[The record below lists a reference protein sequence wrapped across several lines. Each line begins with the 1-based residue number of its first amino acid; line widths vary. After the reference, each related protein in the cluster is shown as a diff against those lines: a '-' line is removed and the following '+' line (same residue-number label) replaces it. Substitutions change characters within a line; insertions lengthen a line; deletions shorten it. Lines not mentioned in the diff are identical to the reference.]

1 MSETARAEYESRL
14 GTWRGVED
22 DQNRK
27 FVQIGNY
34 RLAVFLIAAALAYL
48 AFFRGAIAGWWM
60 LLPGAVF
67 IVLVVIHERVSRRKD
82 FAGRAIRFY
91 DRGIARL
98 EGRWM
103 GSGSDG
109 ERFRDP
115 SHLYAD
121 DLDVFGRGSLF
132 ELLSAARTGSG
143 ESTLASWLKHPAPIE
158 EVKLRQAAVAEL
170 RTKLDLRET
179 LALLGENI
187 RAGVHESEL
196 AAWGAAPPIPFS
208 PYAPVLAFGIG
219 AVSAGAFAGWMM
231 QLNGWGSVLL
241 GSIAV
246 ALAMGYRYRHFV
258 AHVEHGLDTPSHD
271 LRILFLLLE
280 RLEKETFESA
290 KLRSLRARLDSH
302 GHAPSHEMKR
312 LFRLLEWMESSDNV
326 FVRVAAP
333 ALLYREQLAFGIEEW
348 RQQNGPAIARWLEAV
363 GEFEALSSLAAYAFE
378 QRDTAVPELAAEA
391 SPVYEGVDVRHPLL
405 AEAVPNSIELRA
417 DMPLLLVSGSNMSG
431 KSTLLRATGLN
442 NVLAWAGSVVPAA
455 RLRVSP
461 LRTGASLRNVDSLQ
475 DGKSRFY
482 AEITRLRQILDL
494 ARAGHPAL
502 FLLDELLSGT
512 NSHDRRIGAE
522 GVIRGLLDA
531 GAIGLVTTHDLAL
544 TAIDDARKRN
554 VHFEDHMENGEM
566 RFDYRLRDGVVRRSN
581 ALELMRAVGLNV

>member
-1 MSETARAEYESRL
+1 MSPSPRSEYDSRL
-14 GTWRGVED
+14 GNWREVENE
-22 DQNRK
+22 QNRR
-27 FVQIGNY
+27 FLQIGNI
-34 RLAVFLIAAALAYL
+34 RLIVFLAAAVMAYL
-48 AFFRGAIAGWWM
+48 AFARGAISGWWL
-60 LLPGAVF
+60 LLPAAVF
-67 IVLVVIHERVSRRKD
+67 VALVVIHERVARRKEL
-82 FAGRAIRFY
+82 AGRAIRFHE
-91 DRGIARL
+91 RGIARL

-103 GSGSDG
+103 GAGSEG
-109 ERFRDP
+109 ARFRDP
-115 SHLYAD
+115 DHLYAD

-132 ELLSAARTGSG
+132 ELLSGARTGAG
-143 ESTLASWLKHPAPIE
+143 ESTLAAWLKQPAPID
-158 EVKLRQAAVAEL
+158 EVKQRQAAVAEL
-170 RTKLDLRET
+170 RTRLDLRES
-179 LALLGENI
+179 LALLGEDI

-196 AAWGAAPPIPFS
+196 AAWGAAPPVPFS
-208 PYAPVLAFGIG
+208 PYAPVVAFAIG

-231 QLNGWGSVLL
+231 QLNGWGAVLL
-241 GSIAV
+241 SSIAV
-246 ALAMGYRYRHFV
+246 ALVLGYRYRHFV

-280 RLEKETFESA
+280 RLEKESFESV
-290 KLRSLRARLDSH
+290 KLRTLRARLDSH
-302 GHAPSHEMKR
+302 GHPPSVEMKR

-333 ALLYREQLAFGIEEW
+333 ALLYREQLSFAIEEW
-348 RQQNGPAIARWLEAV
+348 RRQNGPAIARWLAAV

-378 QRDTAVPELAAEA
+378 QPGTVIPELAGEA
-391 SPVYEGVDVRHPLL
+391 SPVFEGVEIRHPLL
-405 AEAVPNSIELRA
+405 ADAVPNSIELRP

-431 KSTLLRATGLN
+431 KSTLLRAAGLN

-544 TAIDDARKRN
+544 TAVDDPRKRN

-566 RFDYRLRDGVVRRSN
+566 RFDYRLREGVVQRSN